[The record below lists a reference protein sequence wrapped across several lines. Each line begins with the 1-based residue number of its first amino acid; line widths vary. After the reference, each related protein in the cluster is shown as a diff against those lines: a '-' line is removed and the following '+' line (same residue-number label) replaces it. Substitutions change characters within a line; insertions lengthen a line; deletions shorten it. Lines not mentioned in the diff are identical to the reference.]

1 MQVAAKKTGKEVW
14 DSLKARFVDEECVKE
29 AWLQTLKSEF
39 EAMKM
44 KEEDTID
51 QYVGRLTRMC
61 GDIRLRLGHATDG
74 SLAHETASYKA

>member
-1 MQVAAKKTGKEVW
+1 M
-14 DSLKARFVDEECVKE
+14 KARFIGEERVRE
-29 AWLQTLKSEF
+29 ARLQTLKSEF
-39 EAMKM
+39 DTMKM